1 MLNYQRVY
9 AFFLGLSFDIGYPGP
24 SFHFLFG
31 LAHILTWD
39 MQAWSRGF
47 MEFQH
52 CKNHHLR
59 TLDNTGI
66 FLKNTVY
73 LDHQL
78 INHKSSIHQTPAFQK
93 NFWEDCVSLGIIP
106 RHPLNPPWRQPFKPS
121 RSFNHPFHWPLDS
134 KKTTS
139 ITKSRSSK
147 IICVPCS
154 CWRARRVP

>member
-9 AFFLGLSFDIGYPGP
+9 SFFLGLSFDIGYPGP

-59 TLDNTGI
+59 TLVFFKKIPYT
-66 FLKNTVY
+66 
-73 LDHQL
+73 L
-78 INHKSSIHQTPAFQK
+78 IINLSSISPAFIK
-93 NFWEDCVSLGIIP
+93 P
-106 RHPLNPPWRQPFKPS
+106 RHSRRTFERIMFLWESYHVILWIRPEDSPSNLPDPLIILSTGPS
-121 RSFNHPFHWPLDS
+121 IQ